1 MASSTLTS
9 PETTRRRFSV
19 PGWREILV
27 CLLLAAA
34 TAAVYSR
41 ACQNGFVNYDDDSYV
56 ERNATVQKG
65 LTAESA
71 RWAFTTTEMVNW
83 HPLSWLSFE
92 LDYQIFGLN
101 PAGFHLTNVVL
112 HVLNTLL
119 LFVALRALTGAVW
132 RSAFVAALF
141 ALHPLH
147 VESVAWISERKD
159 TLSTLLWML
168 TLVAYAFYAR
178 RPGVLRYLLVAVP
191 FTLGLLAK
199 SMLVTLPFVLLLLDW
214 WPLGRLR
221 PGLRPALR
229 LLLEKLPLLLLA
241 AASCAIT
248 LVAQGQGD
256 ETNWVRPL
264 GVRLENAAA
273 SYVAYLGMT
282 LWPHDLYLF
291 HPFPRD
297 LFPPLQVAGAGA
309 VLVGLTAGCLL
320 LARRAPYL
328 AVGWLWYLGTLVP
341 VIGVVQVIGDH
352 GIADRYTYVPLTG
365 LFVMAVWGVADLASR
380 LHVPALVT
388 AVTAA
393 VGAAVLV
400 ACAWATW
407 VQIGYWH
414 DSTTLWNQTL
424 AIDPHNYL
432 AHNNLGFVYHS
443 DGKLDE
449 AIRHYKASLEAE
461 PTYPLAL
468 YNMGCALAEK
478 GRTREAIGYYQQAL
492 KSNPDYT
499 DAHNNLGALLLAQG
513 DTDGAA
519 REFRAALKKAPNIA
533 LYHNNLGLALLQKGR
548 LAEAAP
554 EFEEAL
560 RLNRNYADAHNNLGQ
575 ALFLQGQVAPAI
587 THFEEALRI
596 SPGFAQARA
605 NLNQALR
612 KQNEGEL
619 ER

>member
-27 CLLLAAA
+27 CLLLAGA

-41 ACQNGFVNYDDDSYV
+41 ACENGFVNYDDDTYV

-65 LTAESA
+65 LTAESV

-83 HPLSWLSFE
+83 HPLTWLSFE
-92 LDYQIFGLN
+92 LDYQVFRLN

-147 VESVAWISERKD
+147 VESVAWVSERKD
-159 TLSTLLWML
+159 TLSTLFWML

-178 RPGVLRYLLVAVP
+178 RPGVLRYLLVAVL
-191 FTLGLLAK
+191 FALGLLAK
-199 SMLVTLPFVLLLLDW
+199 SMLVTLPCVLLLLDW

-221 PGLRPALR
+221 LAPLPALR
-229 LLLEKLPLLLLA
+229 LALEKLPLLLLA

-248 LVAQGQGD
+248 LVAQRQGG
-256 ETNWVRPL
+256 ENNWFSPL
-264 GVRLENAAA
+264 GVRLENAAV

-282 LWPHDLYLF
+282 LWPHDLFLF
-291 HPFPRD
+291 HPFPKG
-297 LFPPLQVAGAGA
+297 LFPPLQVAGAVA
-309 VLVGLTAGCLL
+309 VLVGVSAGCLL

-328 AVGWLWYLGTLVP
+328 LMGWLWYLGTLVP

-365 LFVMAVWGVADLASR
+365 LFVMAVWGAADLTSR
-380 LHVPALVT
+380 LRVPALL
-388 AVTAA
+388 AA
-393 VGAAVLV
+393 VVGAYVLAV
-400 ACAWATW
+400 CARVTW
-407 VQIGYWH
+407 VQIGHWY
-414 DSTTLWNQTL
+414 DSTTLWNHTL
-424 AIDPHNYL
+424 AIDRDNYL
-432 AHNNLGFVYHS
+432 AHNNLGTVLLIN
-443 DGKLDE
+443 GKVDE
-449 AIRHYKASLEAE
+449 SIQHYEASLKAK
-461 PTYPLAL
+461 PMYALAH
-468 YNMGCALAEK
+468 YNMGCALSEK
-478 GRTREAIGYYQQAL
+478 GRTREAIWHYQQAL
-492 KSNPDYT
+492 KSSPDYT
-499 DAHNNLGALLLAQG
+499 DAHNNLGALLLGQG
-513 DTDGAA
+513 DADGAA
-519 REFRAALKKAPNIA
+519 REFRAALKKAPDYA

-548 LAEAAP
+548 LAEAVP

-560 RLNRNYADAHNNLGQ
+560 RLNPGYAEAHNYLGQ

-587 THFEEALRI
+587 AHFEEALRI
-596 SPGFAQARA
+596 SPEFAQAQA
-605 NLNQALR
+605 NLSQALR
-612 KQNEGEL
+612 KQNEGGL